1 MRRLLLTLSGLALVA
16 GAGSLSGDE
25 APVAPTELDPVI
37 EATAAYSEGRSAEAV
52 RILKKAAEAGDP
64 LAAANL
70 GVMIASG
77 EGWPQNDIEALYWLW
92 KARLEGERR
101 SEPLAKVVA
110 ERVSAD
116 DRDELLDR
124 LAMDLEADAKAGR
137 RRALLSLGGLEWA
150 LRTPPDAAQAYVWF
164 GLAAAMGDPLGAA
177 ARDKVAENLS
187 AEERR
192 QGQDTLTELFK
203 GWTTSTDQ

>member
-1 MRRLLLTLSGLALVA
+1 MKRLLLTLSGLALVA
-16 GAGSLSGDE
+16 STGALRADE
-25 APVAPTELDPVI
+25 AQVAPAELDPVV
-37 EATAAYSEGRSAEAV
+37 EARAAYSEGRSAEAV
-52 RILKKAAEAGDP
+52 RILKTAAEAGDP

-92 KARLEGERR
+92 KARLEGEKR
-101 SEPLAKVVA
+101 SEPLANVVA
-110 ERVSAD
+110 DRVSPE

-124 LAMDLEADAKAGR
+124 LAKDLEGEAKAGR

-150 LRTPPDAAQAYVWF
+150 LRTPPDAVQAYMWF
-164 GLAAAMGDPLGAA
+164 GLAAALGDPLGAA
-177 ARDKVAENLS
+177 ARDKVAVNLS

-192 QGQDTLTELFK
+192 QGQDTLTKLFN
-203 GWTTSTDQ
+203 GWASSTDQ